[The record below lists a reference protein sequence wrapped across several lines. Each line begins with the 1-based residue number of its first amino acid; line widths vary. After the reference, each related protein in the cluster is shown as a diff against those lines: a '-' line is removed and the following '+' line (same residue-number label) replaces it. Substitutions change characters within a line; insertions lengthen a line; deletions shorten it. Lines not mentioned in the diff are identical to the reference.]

1 MAAHWTGRLG
11 LAGLVVALLLPAPA
25 VGQPR
30 EVRRLDRTMEL
41 RWTAGHAHV
50 QLVFPEVFNER
61 LRGRLSSGFTSRLLV
76 TAQLV
81 SRSNRTPLARGLQQ
95 VIIRYDIWGERYV
108 LRIESLAGRRDLK
121 VKTMD
126 EVVQA
131 CARIDGLALD
141 SLPEAN
147 LRQRG
152 RVEVRI
158 EVNPTSPEQRQK
170 VREYLANPDG
180 GRALDS
186 PRSFFGS
193 FSKIFVNEKD
203 FQADA
208 VFIYRSQDFEPVP

>member
-1 MAAHWTGRLG
+1 M
-11 LAGLVVALLLPAPA
+11 AGLLVALLWPALA
-25 VGQPR
+25 SGQPR
-30 EVRRLDRTMEL
+30 EVRRFDRTMEL
-41 RWTAGHAHV
+41 RWTAGRARV
-50 QLVFPEVFNER
+50 QLVFPEVFTER

-81 SRSNRTPLARGLQQ
+81 SRKDRTPLARGLQQ
-95 VIIRYDIWGERYV
+95 VTIRYDIWDERYA
-108 LRIESLAGRRDLK
+108 LRIESLAGRRNLK
-121 VKTMD
+121 VKSMD

-141 SLPEAN
+141 TLPEAK
-147 LRQRG
+147 LRQRS

-170 VREYLANPDG
+170 VRQYLANPDG
-180 GRALDS
+180 ARAQDS

-208 VFIYRSQDFEPVP
+208 VFIYRSQDFEPAP